1 MFSESRSEETEI
13 LIDDVQKRSMME
25 GCKKELQ
32 ITEQKEETS
41 GITAKHVCAK
51 YRAEIA

>member
-1 MFSESRSEETEI
+1 
-13 LIDDVQKRSMME
+13 ME

-41 GITAKHVCAK
+41 GITAKHVMCK
-51 YRAEIA
+51 R